1 MSMAALSFRPTP
13 TAPPLFNHRLHHDYK
28 DVSFLQD
35 LHPDVGDALLGFVY
49 DPLDPAVNAGL
60 DAFLNIPL
68 LSDDPADDDDDK
80 QPCAKKPR
88 VGGPEED
95 SWFDFAAADG
105 TLGARHVPPPPALT
119 EFPTADFLLPL
130 PQPYPPFARGSDAKT
145 ARPGNNGSSQSAAA
159 RERRRRI
166 SEKTAELSRLIPGGH
181 RLNTAE
187 MLQEAAR
194 HVKLLQAQV
203 GMLALLR
210 NLQAEEKVPAA
221 MAQEKMHDLLIHG
234 GVQERLAAEGK
245 CLVPRALVDTLAND
259 TAVRSDALVRRD
271 LARFMDSLPAE
282 Q

>member
-1 MSMAALSFRPTP
+1 V
-13 TAPPLFNHRLHHDYK
+13 LFNHDCKY

-68 LSDDPADDDDDK
+68 LSDDPAADDDDK
-80 QPCAKKPR
+80 QQPCAKKPR

-105 TLGARHVPPPPALT
+105 TLGARHVPPPALPELPA
-119 EFPTADFLLPL
+119 ADFLLPL
-130 PQPYPPFARGSDAKT
+130 PQPYPPFARGSDAQP
-145 ARPGNNGSSQSAAA
+145 ARPSSSGSSQSAAA

-210 NLQAEEKVPAA
+210 NLQV
-221 MAQEKMHDLLIHG
+221 H
-234 GVQERLAAEGK
+234 
-245 CLVPRALVDTLAND
+245 
-259 TAVRSDALVRRD
+259 TASISSSSPLQ
-271 LARFMDSLPAE
+271 P
-282 Q
+282 

>member
-1 MSMAALSFRPTP
+1 MSMAALTFHPTP
-13 TAPPLFNHRLHHDYK
+13 TAPPLFNHCLHDYK

-35 LHPDVGDALLGFVY
+35 VHPDVGDALLGFVY

-60 DAFLNIPL
+60 DAFLDIPL
-68 LSDDPADDDDDK
+68 HPDPDDDDDK
-80 QPCAKKPR
+80 QSCAKKPR
-88 VGGPEED
+88 AGGFEED
-95 SWFDFAAADG
+95 SWFDFTAADG
-105 TLGARHVPPPPALT
+105 SLGARHVPPALP
-119 EFPTADFLLPL
+119 EFPADFVLPL
-130 PQPYPPFARGSDAKT
+130 PQPYPPFARGADAKMT
-145 ARPGNNGSSQSAAA
+145 RPAAGGNGSSQSAAA

-181 RLNTAE
+181 KLNTAE

-210 NLQAEEKVPAA
+210 TVQEEKMPA
-221 MAQEKMHDLLIHG
+221 MAQENMHELLVRG

-245 CLVPRALVDTLAND
+245 CLVPRALVNALAKD
-259 TAVRSDALVRRD
+259 TAVRSNALLSRD
-271 LARFMDSLPAE
+271 LTRFMESLHAE